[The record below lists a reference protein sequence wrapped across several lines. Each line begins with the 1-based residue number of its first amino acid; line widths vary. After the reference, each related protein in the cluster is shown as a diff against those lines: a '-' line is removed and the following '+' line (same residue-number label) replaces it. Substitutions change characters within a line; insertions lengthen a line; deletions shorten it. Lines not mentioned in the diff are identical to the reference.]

1 MAASK
6 PSADLIFLY
15 EKEGVHK
22 DITDKLTGAEVFT
35 TKQFAVLVDSAEELR
50 TLAKESFG
58 VDSKD
63 LAGKVKLSKLV
74 CAWNS
79 AKARA
84 VEQDKTE
91 AEAQVRSLTKP
102 IQGNDYTS
110 MRKFFKDK
118 HWKLEDSKAPSQQY
132 IEQQLDRVEKQ
143 DWRAE
148 RLSDVVAFKEDTRE
162 GMMPVFDITG
172 VFKSMKTK
180 STVALPMNSEELRHR
195 LQIMAASWVFVAS
208 QQTQN
213 TFLKDLTDEAPTT
226 FGHYADYLLGE
237 KVWKL
242 TAKDSQGA
250 EVSGPNWSML
260 LTYEYE
266 IRAHAS
272 NLMSEEGTPFL
283 KALRE
288 AWNDKD
294 VKDLNFLTPL
304 KLSTGTKRAAPDT
317 PGTPGPT
324 GPGLSKK
331 QKKKLA
337 QERQRQAQAA
347 AAAAQQQW
355 VPKGKGK
362 GKGKE
367 KGKKGKGKGGKGP
380 PPAGCAARTP
390 DGKPVCYSFNRPTGC
405 QVAGCTFEHVCGVCF
420 APGKPMH
427 SCSH

>member
-1 MAASK
+1 MAVSK
-6 PSADLIFLY
+6 TSADLMFLY

-22 DITDKLTGAEVFT
+22 DITDKLTAAEVYT
-35 TKQFAVLVDSAEELR
+35 MKQFAVLVDTAEELR
-50 TLAKESFG
+50 ALAKDSFG

-91 AEAQVRSLTKP
+91 AEAQVRSLAKP

-110 MRKFFKDK
+110 MRKYFKDK
-118 HWKLEDSKAPSQQY
+118 FWKLDDSKAPSQQY
-132 IEQQLDRVEKQ
+132 IEQQLERVEKQ

-148 RLSDVVAFKEDTRE
+148 KLSDVVAFKEDTRD
-162 GMMPVFDITG
+162 GMLPVFDITG
-172 VFKSMKTK
+172 VFKNMKTR

-195 LQIMAASWVFVAS
+195 FQIMAASWVFVAS

-213 TFLKDLTDEAPTT
+213 PFLKDLVDDAPTT

-237 KVWKL
+237 RVWKL
-242 TAKDSQGA
+242 TAKDSHGA
-250 EVSGPNWSML
+250 EVSGPNWTML
-260 LTYEYE
+260 LTYEFE
-266 IRAHAS
+266 IRAHAA
-272 NLMSEEGTPFL
+272 NLMAEDGTPFL
-283 KALRE
+283 KALKE

-331 QKKKLA
+331 QRRKLV
-337 QERQRQAQAA
+337 QERQRQAQ
-347 AAAAQQQW
+347 QQFQ
-355 VPKGKGK
+355 PQLQQKGQKGKGK
-362 GKGKE
+362 GKD
-367 KGKKGKGKGGKGP
+367 KGKKGKGKGSKGP
-380 PPAGCAARTP
+380 PPDGCAARTP
-390 DGKPVCYSFNRPTGC
+390 DNKPVCYSFNRPTGC
-405 QVAGCTFEHVCGVCF
+405 QNPNCGYEHVCGVCF

-427 SCSH
+427 SCTH

>member
-1 MAASK
+1 MAADK

-22 DITDKLTGAEVFT
+22 DITDKLTAAEVFT
-35 TKQFAVLVDSAEELR
+35 TKQFAVLVDTAEELR

-91 AEAQVRSLTKP
+91 AEAQVRSLAKP

-118 HWKLEDSKAPSQQY
+118 HWKLEDSRAPSQQY
-132 IEQQLDRVEKQ
+132 IEQQLERVEKQ

-148 RLSDVVAFKEDTRE
+148 KLSDVVAFKEDTRE
-162 GMMPVFDITG
+162 GMMPIFDITG

-180 STVALPMNSEELRHR
+180 SAVALPMNSEELRHR

-213 TFLKDLTDEAPTT
+213 TFLKGLVDDAPTT

-237 KVWKL
+237 RVWKL
-242 TAKDSQGA
+242 TAKDNHGA

-266 IRAHAS
+266 IRAHAA
-272 NLMSEEGTPFL
+272 NLMAEEGTPFL

-294 VKDLNFLTPL
+294 VKDLSFLTPL

-317 PGTPGPT
+317 PGTPGPS
-324 GPGLSKK
+324 GPGMSKK
-331 QKKKLA
+331 ARKKLA
-337 QERQRQAQAA
+337 QQQQRQAQQQYQP
-347 AAAAQQQW
+347 QQQQKGQ
-355 VPKGKGK
+355 KGKGK
-362 GKGKE
+362 GKD

-380 PPAGCAARTP
+380 PPDGCAARTP
-390 DGKPVCYSFNRPTGC
+390 DGRGVCYSFNRPSGC
-405 QVAGCTFEHVCGVCF
+405 QVPNCGYAHVCGVCF